1 MKKIV
6 IISTDTPHHRY
17 LINSLVEKSISLSAC
32 IFETKKLITK
42 FPTKHS
48 FEKDQALFEEGVFFS
63 KLPNELSCNNVV
75 TFDTVNSSNSQRY
88 LNDLKPDLGIVF
100 GTGKIDNNIIR
111 IFKHGL
117 INVHRGM
124 IEKYRGLDSDL
135 WAIYHDDYEN
145 IGVTIHM
152 VDEGLDTG
160 DIIYQETLTLHGC
173 ESIEE
178 WFSKLSVDIALIDGT
193 FWSLDEIPNRA
204 AEEIPHPTVE
214 ETLQRLDD
222 KKIHDVRIIFF
233 HLNHHLHHHLHLLFQ
248 LNHISLLHKHLVLFH
263 QGLFLYP
270 SLQVAL

>member
-160 DIIYQETLTLHGC
+160 DIIYQETLTLHQELKTYKIRCYTTMIATNLVIKAINQYLSNNLITIKQEKIGRYYSYMPSIMKDLVNLKFNKFC
-173 ESIEE
+173 ER
-178 WFSKLSVDIALIDGT
+178 LS
-193 FWSLDEIPNRA
+193 
-204 AEEIPHPTVE
+204 
-214 ETLQRLDD
+214 
-222 KKIHDVRIIFF
+222 
-233 HLNHHLHHHLHLLFQ
+233 
-248 LNHISLLHKHLVLFH
+248 
-263 QGLFLYP
+263 
-270 SLQVAL
+270 